1 MKMKE
6 TKKKEV
12 EEEQEEEEER
22 GLAVTS
28 PSTCRA
34 KGKVRGGELE
44 SCKVV
49 VGSGAVVFLPGNL
62 VVSAGVSGPP
72 TVTPNGA

>member
-1 MKMKE
+1 MKE
-6 TKKKEV
+6 MKKKEDDG
-12 EEEQEEEEER
+12 EEEEER
-22 GLAVTS
+22 RSTVTS
-28 PSTCRA
+28 LSTRRA

-62 VVSAGVSGPP
+62 DVSAGVSGPP